1 MLFEQYASQDL
12 LTPSINDGGLSKLK
26 SSLTSLDF
34 YLLDDIN
41 AYLSPPIQLK
51 TNSIDLNNDSLSENS
66 QYHEEAED
74 FFSNFDFSD
83 LPNFE
88 EKSGKRI
95 FLPLMDHNPLY
106 SIDFIPLDELE
117 LEKWISES
125 SFPSPSMDT
134 NNSPLSTY
142 EDVSSTLSSF
152 ADQYP
157 KQSDMIVPPSPPLSS
172 ASSSPA
178 PTIGKKNKLSTVERK
193 LRKKG
198 QNKTAAEKYRVKK
211 KSERGH
217 LLDRHCQLK
226 SLNKELKSELEN
238 LTFRVQQFKQ
248 MFNDFIQTN

>member
-1 MLFEQYASQDL
+1 MLFEQYPSQDL
-12 LTPSINDGGLSKLK
+12 LTPSINDGGLSKLN

-41 AYLSPPIQLK
+41 AYLSPPIQSK

-83 LPNFE
+83 MPNFE
-88 EKSGKRI
+88 EKSGKRTS
-95 FLPLMDHNPLY
+95 LPFIDNNPSY
-106 SIDFIPLDELE
+106 SIDFIPLDEFE

-125 SFPSPSMDT
+125 SFP
-134 NNSPLSTY
+134 SPLSTY

-157 KQSDMIVPPSPPLSS
+157 KQTDMIVPPSPPLSS

-178 PTIGKKNKLSTVERK
+178 PTIGKKSKLSPVERK
-193 LRKKG
+193 IRKKG
-198 QNKTAAEKYRVKK
+198 QNKTAAEKYRIRK
-211 KSERGH
+211 KSERSL
-217 LLDRHCQLK
+217 LLDRHGQLK
-226 SLNKELKSELEN
+226 TLNKELKSELEN
-238 LTFRVQQFKQ
+238 LTYRVQQFKQ
-248 MFNDFIQTN
+248 MFNDFLLTN